1 VKGCDD
7 GNMLQINNILHA
19 LTEAKHSL
27 NQIIESAMDLAAL
40 SRVNSDNNVWTY
52 EKSAVGIRE
61 IERKWRE

>member
-1 VKGCDD
+1 
-7 GNMLQINNILHA
+7 
-19 LTEAKHSL
+19 
-27 NQIIESAMDLAAL
+27 MDLAAL